1 MAGRTC
7 ERGFCTATPAIQ
19 TRCRLRQAP
28 SGIHRES
35 AKLDSLRVGRS
46 FPEAHQPTI
55 QHVPA
60 KTKDKGG
67 QVSPRYQWGS
77 FKRVFGKRSASGRRR
92 AGVWGTCE
100 PVGLCPPLWWVQ
112 AGYPYGG
119 TSMACERTESRHA
132 ANPRIHHEA
141 PHRPRCLDSCADR
154 GHRPGVATA
163 ARGRLRKRKIKHA
176 KPVAAAVAA

>member
-67 QVSPRYQWGS
+67 TSLVFVLKGS
-77 FKRVFGKRSASGRRR
+77 SFNRVFGKRSASGQRRDPCGQVT
-92 AGVWGTCE
+92 AVVWGCGQGVFCLVHKSTRR
-100 PVGLCPPLWWVQ
+100 
-112 AGYPYGG
+112 GYLSIKQH
-119 TSMACERTESRHA
+119 TTTDVLRH
-132 ANPRIHHEA
+132 PK
-141 PHRPRCLDSCADR
+141 PHS
-154 GHRPGVATA
+154 
-163 ARGRLRKRKIKHA
+163 
-176 KPVAAAVAA
+176 